1 MTHLFHSLV
10 ALLVHHWAIAISA
23 LGGLPFVFGAI
34 NQAYEDFSRFQLLA
48 PANLAINSGDFLIF
62 GSGTRSMVGVAQTSQ
77 SANNA
82 TGPPYDDNSGFIT
95 VQVSGAVNLAVTG
108 QTQKSPS
115 AGAAINRG
123 DSVYADGGI
132 KDPTS
137 GITTGSG
144 LDADA
149 NGTFIGIAMDPVA
162 AGATTTI
169 RVILKNGLGS

>member
-1 MTHLFHSLV
+1 M
-10 ALLVHHWAIAISA
+10 
-23 LGGLPFVFGAI
+23 AI
-34 NQAYEDFSRFQLLA
+34 NQVFEDFTRFSLLA
-48 PANLAINSGDFLIF
+48 PASVAINSGDLLIL
-62 GSGTRSMVGVAQTSQ
+62 GSGTKAMVGIAQTSQ
-77 SANNA
+77 SANNT

-95 VQVSGAVNLAVTG
+95 VQVSGAVQLLVTG

-123 DSVYADGGI
+123 DAVYADGGT

-137 GITTGSG
+137 GITYGSG
-144 LDADA
+144 IDADS

-162 AGATTTI
+162 AGASTSI

>member
-1 MTHLFHSLV
+1 M
-10 ALLVHHWAIAISA
+10 
-23 LGGLPFVFGAI
+23 AI
-34 NQAYEDFSRFQLLA
+34 NQVFEDFTRFELLA
-48 PANLAINSGDFLIF
+48 PSGVAINTGDVLIF
-62 GSGTRSMVGVAQTSQ
+62 GSGTRAMVGIAQTAQ

-82 TGPPYDDNSGFIT
+82 TGPVYDDNSGFIT
-95 VQVSGAVNLAVTG
+95 VQVSGAAQLLVTG

-115 AGAAINRG
+115 AGAAIKRG
-123 DSVYADGGI
+123 DAVYADGGT

-137 GITTGSG
+137 GITYGSG

-162 AGATTTI
+162 AGATTSI